1 MFEFTDVGRH
11 RLESFLEDLG
21 MLLGNRPR
29 RASFAAYALGLLS
42 EGERKSV
49 EPIAARASGGTESVD
64 AVHQR
69 LLHFLTDSDWSDM
82 KIRAAAAEYALAQ
95 MTRTEPVEAWIIDDT
110 GFLKQGNHS
119 VGVHR
124 QYTGSAG
131 KITNCQV
138 GVSLV
143 LATREDHL
151 PVDFELYLPES
162 WANDPVRR
170 REARIPEDVTFK
182 TKLELALSMVAR
194 ATESGLPPGVVLAD
208 AAYGTSSEFRHE
220 LRRRGLHYS
229 VGVDPQTTVYEV
241 GTAVMPG
248 GHATSVRELADALQA
263 KGRLLEHTWR
273 QGTGSELTASFAMQ
287 RVYPCREKAHPE
299 REREAVWLLIEW
311 RKGGTKPSNYFLS
324 SLPEETSFEELV
336 RITMQ
341 RWRTERAYQDMK
353 GELGLDHYEGRRYRG
368 WHHHISVVLACY
380 AFAVAE
386 RHRFFPLRSKALGD
400 TSTSDVRRR
409 RPDARMLTAGE
420 RDRRAGASPSRSQG
434 RPRSHLGET

>member
-11 RLESFLEDLG
+11 RLESYLEDLG
-21 MLLGNRPR
+21 MLLGNRR
-29 RASFAAYALGLLS
+29 RRGSFATYALGLLS

-49 EPIAARASGGTESVD
+49 EPIAARASGNAESVD

-69 LLHFLTDSDWSDM
+69 LLHFLTDSDWSDAN
-82 KIRAAAAEYALAQ
+82 IRVAAARYALAQ
-95 MTRTEPVEAWIIDDT
+95 MTRTEPVEAWIVDDT
-110 GFLKQGNHS
+110 GFIKQGTHS
-119 VGVHR
+119 VGVQR

-143 LATREDHL
+143 VATREDHL
-151 PVDFELYLPES
+151 PVDFELYLPRS
-162 WANDPVRR
+162 WTDDPIRR
-170 REARIPEDVTFK
+170 KEARIPESVTFK
-182 TKLELALSMVAR
+182 TKLELALNMIAR
-194 ATESGLPPGVVLAD
+194 ATEEELPRGVVLAD

-229 VGVDPQTTVYEV
+229 MGVEPQTTVYEV
-241 GTAVMPG
+241 GSAVTPG
-248 GHATSVRELADALQA
+248 GRGTSLRELAHAMRA
-263 KGRLLEHTWR
+263 KGKVIEHTWR
-273 QGTGSELTASFAMQ
+273 QGTRSELSAGFTLQ

-299 REREAVWLLIEW
+299 PEREAVWLLVEW
-311 RKGGTKPSNYFLS
+311 RKGDTEPSNYFFS
-324 SLPEETSFEELV
+324 SLPEETSFEDLV

-353 GELGLDHYEGRRYRG
+353 GELGLDHFEGRRYRG

-386 RHRFFPLRSKALGD
+386 RHRFFPLYAKERGEDSGSAA
-400 TSTSDVRRR
+400 RRR
-409 RPDARMLTAGE
+409 RPGPRMLVTNAGGGAPRVPKSLAE
-420 RDRRAGASPSRSQG
+420 RRR
-434 RPRSHLGET
+434 RPH